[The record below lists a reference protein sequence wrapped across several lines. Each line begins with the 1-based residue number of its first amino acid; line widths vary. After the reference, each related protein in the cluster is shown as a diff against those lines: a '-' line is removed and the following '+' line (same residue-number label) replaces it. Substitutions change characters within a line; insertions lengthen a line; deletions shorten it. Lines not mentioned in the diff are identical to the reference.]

1 MRLGRLT
8 NGISCE
14 FKMQDDMKLWLS
26 GLGYTFEV
34 EYRVREVSRVADFLA
49 IRASKGLIN
58 IEAKCMD
65 FECMDFE
72 CMMKQLDDHA
82 QYCDYSFAYIPDY
95 APTPKWF
102 KEDLTKKGY
111 GLIVYNYSGG
121 TITEALESHV
131 NTVKYRDLRS
141 RIIHQI
147 INKKR
152 NETG

>member
-8 NGISCE
+8 NGVSCE
-14 FKMQDDMKLWLS
+14 FKMQEVMGEWLS
-26 GLGYTFEV
+26 GLGYRYAA
-34 EYRVREVSRVADFLA
+34 EYRVKEVSRVADFLA

-65 FECMDFE
+65 FECM
-72 CMMKQLDDHA
+72 MQQLDDHA

-102 KEDLTKKGY
+102 KEGLTKKGY
-111 GLIVYNYSGG
+111 GLIVYNYSQG

-131 NTVKYRDLRS
+131 NTVKFKDLNE
-141 RIIHQI
+141 RIIHTI
-147 INKKR
+147 INKLR
-152 NETG
+152 NEQVR